1 MQQFLTETT
10 LPFDLDDVDLG
21 VERRGEPATIDG
33 WSEVRIPGD
42 IRFTPVMICRDYFA
56 VSNLEK
62 DMSPKGGM
70 CLVKGRCSCL
80 ACIYN
85 HVLGNIIEEDIRQMF
100 GFYDTSTC
108 TKCYHCF
115 LSFMVNN

>member
-1 MQQFLTETT
+1 MI
-10 LPFDLDDVDLG
+10 VDLG

-70 CLVKGRCSCL
+70 CLGERRCSCL
-80 ACIYN
+80 ACIVY
-85 HVLGNIIEEDIRQMF
+85 VMLENIIKKI
-100 GFYDTSTC
+100 
-108 TKCYHCF
+108 
-115 LSFMVNN
+115 